1 MTTRAP
7 FRNLAFAIAAHAWVV
22 GSLARPANATPPPP
36 NWGAATTDCRAAPVY
51 AIDSLIC
58 EDLELAHLNAALAA
72 RIAAPGGVPDL
83 PISHDQWYRASR
95 LCAQRADAKVCIL
108 EAYLERL
115 RQLGP
120 IADGPRAPSPQSPQI
135 RTVPIPR

>member
-1 MTTRAP
+1 MITRASV
-7 FRNLAFAIAAHAWVV
+7 RDLAFAIAAQVC
-22 GSLARPANATPPPP
+22 GFGLLGQPANAAPPPP
-36 NWGAATTDCRAAPVY
+36 NWGAATTDCRATPVY

-72 RIAAPGGVPDL
+72 RIAAPGAVPDL

-95 LCAQRADAKVCIL
+95 LCAQRADAKACIL

-120 IADGPRAPSPQSPQI
+120 IVDGPKDPSPQSPPI

>member
-1 MTTRAP
+1 MITRAP

-95 LCAQRADAKVCIL
+95 LCAQRADAKACIL

-115 RQLGP
+115 RQLGH
-120 IADGPRAPSPQSPQI
+120 IVDGPQRPAPH
-135 RTVPIPR
+135 R

>member
-1 MTTRAP
+1 MTRP
-7 FRNLAFAIAAHAWVV
+7 SFPNLAFAIAAQAWLF
-22 GSLARPANATPPPP
+22 GLLGQPANATPPPP

-51 AIDSLIC
+51 ALDSLIC

-72 RIAAPGGVPDL
+72 RIAAPGAVPNL

-95 LCAQRADAKVCIL
+95 LCAQRADAKACIL

-120 IADGPRAPSPQSPQI
+120 IADAPHGSTPH
-135 RTVPIPR
+135 R

>member
-1 MTTRAP
+1 MITRASS
-7 FRNLAFAIAAHAWVV
+7 RNLALSIAAQAWVV
-22 GSLARPANATPPPP
+22 GLVAQPANAAPPPP
-36 NWGAATTDCRAAPVY
+36 NWGAATTDCRATPVY

-83 PISHDQWYRASR
+83 PISHNQWYRASR
-95 LCAQRADAKVCIL
+95 LCARRADAKACIL

-120 IADGPRAPSPQSPQI
+120 IADGPQAPSPPSPQI

>member
-1 MTTRAP
+1 MITRAP

-83 PISHDQWYRASR
+83 PISHNQWYRASR
-95 LCAQRADAKVCIL
+95 LCARRADAKACIL

-120 IADGPRAPSPQSPQI
+120 IADGPQAPSPPSPQI

>member
-1 MTTRAP
+1 MITRAP
-7 FRNLAFAIAAHAWVV
+7 FRNLAVAIAAHAWVV

-95 LCAQRADAKVCIL
+95 LCAQRAEAKACIL

-120 IADGPRAPSPQSPQI
+120 IVDGAQGPTPHR
-135 RTVPIPR
+135 

>member
-1 MTTRAP
+1 MITRAP

-95 LCAQRADAKVCIL
+95 LCAQRADAKACIL

-120 IADGPRAPSPQSPQI
+120 IVDGPRAPSPQSPQI